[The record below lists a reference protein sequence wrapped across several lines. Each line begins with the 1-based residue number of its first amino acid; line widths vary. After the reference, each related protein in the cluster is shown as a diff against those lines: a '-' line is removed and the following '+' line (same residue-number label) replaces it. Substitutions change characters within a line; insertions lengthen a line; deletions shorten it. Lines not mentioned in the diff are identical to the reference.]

1 MVPCLV
7 SARGV
12 PGGLCSTAAEGC
24 QRERARL
31 ATVLLDGDMHWLD
44 DATTIS
50 FITHFAGS
58 VCLTNECDGGSFNQ
72 CHREE
77 SQRCG
82 LGPVSSSLMREQHSL
97 TRESRRQHRVT
108 PLS

>member
-1 MVPCLV
+1 MVSCLV

-12 PGGLCSTAAEGC
+12 LGGLCSTAAEGC
-24 QRERARL
+24 QRERARM

-58 VCLTNECDGGSFNQ
+58 VCSMNVMGAHSTNMIERNLKGVG
-72 CHREE
+72 
-77 SQRCG
+77 
-82 LGPVSSSLMREQHSL
+82 
-97 TRESRRQHRVT
+97 
-108 PLS
+108 